1 MTKEIAI
8 IFTVKKVAANRK
20 KVCIF
25 FAWLVWFCFVS
36 FFKYKGKHGE
46 KERPETGGKE
56 REDGNFQ
63 EKNLK
68 SESCHK

>member
-8 IFTVKKVAANRK
+8 IFTVKKVAANK

-25 FAWLVWFCFVS
+25 FAWLVWFGFIL
-36 FFKYKGKHGE
+36 FFKYKGNDGE
-46 KERPETGGKE
+46 KERSETGGKE

-63 EKNLK
+63 EKILK